1 MSVEQGSATTEF
13 ATRRHRALQLI
24 ARTLRGLEQGQ
35 LTLVGPRGERELVQ
49 GAQPGREAIWHLKR
63 PWRTL
68 LRILRHGD
76 LGFAEGY
83 IAGDWNTPD
92 LKGLLHLATDNEAA
106 LADLAA
112 RPLVQRQLDA
122 LRHWWHRNSRR
133 GSRANIR
140 FHYDLGNDFYR
151 LWLDPSM
158 SYSAALFSRGDEALE
173 SAQQRKYERL
183 LEQLDAAPGSHI
195 LEIGCGWGGFAELA
209 ARRGHQVT
217 AITLSQEQLDYARER
232 IERAGLSARVKLRLQ
247 DYRDTTGQFDH
258 VVSIEM
264 FEAVG
269 QRWWSRF
276 FETVRRCLRPG
287 GRAALQV
294 ITIDESAFEYYRN
307 NADFIQLYVFPG
319 GMLPSVP
326 RFNEAARKAGLE
338 VGDQRFFGL
347 DYAETLR
354 RWDREV
360 RQAEPVIEAL
370 GYAPEFLRMWRYY
383 LAYCEVG
390 FEHQRVDLMQVVLE
404 PGCPDTPVPHPT
416 HQSSKTL

>member
-1 MSVEQGSATTEF
+1 MSVEQGSATAEF
-13 ATRRHRALQLI
+13 ATRRHWALRLI
-24 ARTLRGLEQGQ
+24 ARTLSGLEHGQ
-35 LTLVGPRGERELVQ
+35 LTLVGPRGEREVVR
-49 GAQPGREAIWHLKR
+49 GAQSGREAIWHLKR

-112 RPLVQRQLDA
+112 RPVVQRQFDA

-183 LEQLDAAPGSHI
+183 LDQLDAAPGSHI

-232 IERAGLSARVKLRLQ
+232 IERAGLSDRVELRLQ
-247 DYRDTTGQFDH
+247 DYRDVTGQFDH

-269 QRWWSRF
+269 QQWWPGF
-276 FETVRRCLRPG
+276 FETVRASLRPG

-294 ITIDESAFEYYRN
+294 ITIDEAAFDYYRN

-326 RFNEAARKAGLE
+326 RFNAAARQAGLAI
-338 VGDQRFFGL
+338 GDQRFFGQ

-360 RQAEPVIEAL
+360 RHAEPVIEAL
-370 GYAPEFLRMWRYY
+370 GYSPEFLRMWRYY

-404 PGCPDTPVPHPT
+404 PRDRDERTPHMT
-416 HQSSKTL
+416 AQ